1 MVMPIFSTQNH
12 RDSNFAPNHIQE
24 EQQTNKMGPKRRQ
37 PQDPKKPG
45 RKPRAR
51 KKEPVRS
58 PVQLASQLELIEA
71 AHAVL
76 DHNQSSQ
83 LRSQMSLILHK
94 PNRLTEMIRNNS
106 SQDSSRRRLSF
117 EKDDG
122 FKYKRGLQ
130 QSDRRN
136 GAMERLER
144 EVRQLEEEYDDLDGV
159 NSVVVPKKRQQ
170 RPKTAATRGR
180 KPTTQKLL
188 RTENL
193 KKQPQL
199 SSPIRLP
206 KFVTEIPND
215 FSSDEYV
222 EQVSHERI
230 QLAGPSKRS
239 KPGNRRRSS
248 YYNRGKRLSSIG
260 NGFEGLPHDD
270 VSPSDYHK
278 LLNSDLPEPQRMR
291 QLLVWTMR
299 KRLQE
304 EDQRTSNDDQTVVNI
319 AKVIKDEVLQQLV
332 LGEINVNWYN
342 RGDDNED
349 IPEITLPN
357 PLNIQNEKN
366 LATFKNKL
374 QDLIN
379 EQQQWRTSYQKAIA
393 PLEQSK
399 IKDTDVALDPSTAST
414 YDSTV
419 LEGTLLDDLEKFS
432 HEISSHQV
440 AHEVEAAVDK
450 LYHNSYRLDRALE
463 LVGKLQHQQFNPQLS
478 QLLKKYMSKPT
489 NPAPTTKQLLRG
501 LTRIPQD

>member
-1 MVMPIFSTQNH
+1 
-12 RDSNFAPNHIQE
+12 
-24 EQQTNKMGPKRRQ
+24 MGPKRRQ

-76 DHNQSSQ
+76 DHNPSSQ
-83 LRSQMSLILHK
+83 LRPQMSLILHK

-170 RPKTAATRGR
+170 RPKVAATRSR
-180 KPTTQKLL
+180 KPASQKLL

-206 KFVTEIPND
+206 KFVAGAPDD

-260 NGFEGLPHDD
+260 NGFEGLPHDGVNPD
-270 VSPSDYHK
+270 DYYK

-304 EDQRTSNDDQTVVNI
+304 EEQRTTNDDQTVVNI

-342 RGDDNED
+342 RGDDSDD

-379 EQQQWRTSYQKAIA
+379 EQQLWRTSYQRAIA
-393 PLEQSK
+393 PLEQSE
-399 IKDTDVALDPSTAST
+399 IKDTDVPLDPSTAST
-414 YDSTV
+414 YDSAV
-419 LEGTLLDDLEKFS
+419 LDGTLLNDLEKFAS
-432 HEISSHQV
+432 KITSHQA

-450 LYHNSYRLDRALE
+450 LYHGSYRLDRALE
-463 LVGKLQHQQFNPQLS
+463 LVARLQHQQFNPQLS

>member
-1 MVMPIFSTQNH
+1 
-12 RDSNFAPNHIQE
+12 
-24 EQQTNKMGPKRRQ
+24 
-37 PQDPKKPG
+37 
-45 RKPRAR
+45 
-51 KKEPVRS
+51 
-58 PVQLASQLELIEA
+58 
-71 AHAVL
+71 
-76 DHNQSSQ
+76 
-83 LRSQMSLILHK
+83 
-94 PNRLTEMIRNNS
+94 
-106 SQDSSRRRLSF
+106 
-117 EKDDG
+117 
-122 FKYKRGLQ
+122 
-130 QSDRRN
+130 
-136 GAMERLER
+136 
-144 EVRQLEEEYDDLDGV
+144 
-159 NSVVVPKKRQQ
+159 
-170 RPKTAATRGR
+170 
-180 KPTTQKLL
+180 
-188 RTENL
+188 
-193 KKQPQL
+193 
-199 SSPIRLP
+199 
-206 KFVTEIPND
+206 
-215 FSSDEYV
+215 
-222 EQVSHERI
+222 
-230 QLAGPSKRS
+230 
-239 KPGNRRRSS
+239 
-248 YYNRGKRLSSIG
+248 
-260 NGFEGLPHDD
+260 
-270 VSPSDYHK
+270 
-278 LLNSDLPEPQRMR
+278 MR

-399 IKDTDVALDPSTAST
+399 IKDTDVALDPSTSST

-419 LEGTLLDDLEKFS
+419 LEGTLLDDLEKFC